1 LNIKLQKKKTSVST
15 YSSVEKCCILLE
27 HAPMFTVK
35 LIEKKNSFEIMIQ
48 SFKRT
53 SKFVKP
59 KRINSCK
66 KTKYMSSIYLY
77 KSFRKAYYSL
87 DDNERETLKRERRR
101 LQEQLRRVKRNEARY
116 NQYEKQ
122 QMLFEIQHQN
132 LALIQSIPTN
142 NSSATSSMNLQQSAS
157 ILSNF
162 QLSLSEDEE
171 ENSSSSL

>member
-1 LNIKLQKKKTSVST
+1 
-15 YSSVEKCCILLE
+15 
-27 HAPMFTVK
+27 
-35 LIEKKNSFEIMIQ
+35 
-48 SFKRT
+48 
-53 SKFVKP
+53 
-59 KRINSCK
+59 
-66 KTKYMSSIYLY
+66 MSSIYLY

-122 QMLFEIQHQN
+122 QMLFEIQQQN